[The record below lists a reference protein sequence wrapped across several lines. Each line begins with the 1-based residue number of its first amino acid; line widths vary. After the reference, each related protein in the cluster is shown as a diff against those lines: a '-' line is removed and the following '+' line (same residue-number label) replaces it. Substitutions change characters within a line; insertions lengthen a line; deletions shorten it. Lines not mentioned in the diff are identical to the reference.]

1 MLVNQIILKPGEE
14 KKICLSDQVYD
25 ADNTSVSIL
34 KDLIFNEKQKLV
46 TYRVERDTLYLKAGS
61 VPGSTKFIFNVCSNG
76 RENEKSVRVDVRE

>member
-1 MLVNQIILKPGEE
+1 M
-14 KKICLSDQVYD
+14 
-25 ADNTSVSIL
+25 
-34 KDLIFNEKQKLV
+34 